1 MKKLRKISQKLNT
14 NLHKGMIVPAALLFI
29 IFMFLPIIFSVVL
42 SLTNWNGYSSPQFI
56 GFSNFI
62 RILGDVRAK
71 NAVENSVVFALL
83 SVPLLNL
90 LGLGYALLLDTKFK
104 GANIVKTIVYIP
116 AVISPLIMGY
126 LWMFVLQERH
136 GVIKTIYEMFG
147 HADQYVNLLGN
158 YGLALFVIII
168 INAFQFVGLT
178 MTIYLA
184 GLQNIPQDLYESSSI
199 DGANK
204 WQQFRDITIP
214 MLGPSIL
221 INVVTNIIGS
231 LAIFDLVV
239 SLTGGGP
246 GYATETI
253 SLYIYRMSYSG
264 FKGYASSLSLITFVI
279 ILIPVLI
286 SLKLMKK
293 SNLYLEG

>member
-1 MKKLRKISQKLNT
+1 
-14 NLHKGMIVPAALLFI
+14 MIIPAALLFL

-42 SLTNWNGYSSPQFI
+42 SLTNWNGYSFPSFVGI
-56 GFSNFI
+56 SNFI
-62 RILGDVRAK
+62 RAFGDTRAK
-71 NAVENSVVFALL
+71 NAVMNSVIFAFL

-90 LGLGYALLLDTKFK
+90 LGLGYALFMDTKFK
-104 GANIVKTIVYIP
+104 GYSIVKTIVYIP

-136 GVIKTIYEMFG
+136 GMFKTIYEMFG
-147 HADQYVNLLGN
+147 HGDQYVNLLGN
-158 YGLALFVIII
+158 YSLALLVIIV

-184 GLQNIPQDLYESSSI
+184 GLQNIPQDLYESSAI
-199 DGANK
+199 DGASK
-204 WQQFRDITIP
+204 LQQFRHITLP

-221 INVVTNIIGS
+221 INVITNIIGS
-231 LAIFDLVV
+231 LAVFDLVV
-239 SLTGGGP
+239 SLTNGGP

-264 FKGYASSLSLITFVI
+264 FKGYASALSLITFVL

>member
-1 MKKLRKISQKLNT
+1 MEKLRNITKKLNN

-29 IFMFLPIIFSVVL
+29 VFMFLPIIFSVGL
-42 SLTNWNGYSSPQFI
+42 SLTNWNGYSSPTFA
-56 GFSNFI
+56 GLSNFI
-62 RILGDVRAK
+62 RVLSDERAK
-71 NAVENSVVFALL
+71 NAIENSLFFALL

-90 LGLGYALLLDTKFK
+90 LGLGYALLMDTKFK
-104 GANIVKTIVYIP
+104 GSGFVKAVVYIP

-136 GVIKTIYEMFG
+136 GVIMTLFEIFG
-147 HADQYVNLLGN
+147 KGDQYTNLLGN
-158 YGLALFVIII
+158 SHLAMYVIVV

-184 GLQNIPQDLYESSSI
+184 GLQSIPQDLYESSAI
-199 DGANK
+199 DGATK
-204 WQQFRDITIP
+204 LQQFRHITLP

-221 INVVTNIIGS
+221 INVITNIIGS

-239 SLTGGGP
+239 SLTNGGP

-253 SLYIYRMSYSG
+253 SLYIYRLSYNG
-264 FKGYASSLSLITFVI
+264 FKGYASMLSLFMFII

-286 SLKLMKK
+286 TFRLMKK
-293 SNLYLEG
+293 SKLYLEG